1 MGVGGSFLRIVVADK
16 ELCLALVIDGII
28 MIGGFSNAN
37 GLSLTVALSA
47 DSDLSSSF
55 EIRW

>member
-1 MGVGGSFLRIVVADK
+1 MGVGGSFLRIVVADE

-28 MIGGFSNAN
+28 MIGGFSIES

-47 DSDLSSSF
+47 DSDRSYSF